1 MCGISGIINL
11 SDKPIDKMELEE
23 LNNKIIHRGPDSEG
37 FYINGNVGF
46 GFRRLAILDLSPEG
60 NQPMSYGN
68 NLTIIFNGEVYN
80 YIELRDELIKLGFK
94 FSTNTDTEVILAA
107 YSYWGEEC
115 VTRFNGMWAFAI
127 HDSDK
132 NIIFASRDRFGVK
145 PFYYRLDGD
154 SFRFGSEIKQILH
167 KEVRPEANIPIL
179 MDYLVLGFVDHS
191 EETFFKEIKKL
202 PASHCLRIDLATNKM
217 DIFKY
222 FELKI
227 EKSFHFSSDEDGI
240 KQYDYCFRDAIKLR
254 LRSDVNVGT
263 CLSGGMDSSSIAGIA
278 SNLYKEKSNQKF
290 MAIHAQ
296 STEIKSDESQYA
308 KMVAT
313 HCDLNLLTVKPS
325 LQDFQDTIDEL
336 IRIQEE
342 PFGSTSLMMQYYVMK
357 TARENNC
364 TVLLDGQGGDE
375 SLLGYERYFVGA
387 ILSAQSLPQK
397 IKNFIYCVEN
407 SKLTAF
413 QLLGYLL
420 YFPNYIVRKKL
431 LSKRA
436 KFIKPEYLQKVN
448 WKILQSNAKNF
459 WNLFDLQE
467 EELFK
472 TQLPALLRYEDKNSM
487 RHSIEARL
495 PFLDYRLVQLSLN
508 LPIQYKNFGGWS
520 KYVLR
525 KVVDP
530 ILPKEVV
537 WRKNKIGFE
546 APTSHWSDAIQKSF
560 FELKV
565 NSEIYKNII
574 SNTIDYSNLTENQ
587 KWRLFNLLKWEKLF
601 NIKLN

>member
-1 MCGISGIINL
+1 
-11 SDKPIDKMELEE
+11 
-23 LNNKIIHRGPDSEG
+23 
-37 FYINGNVGF
+37 
-46 GFRRLAILDLSPEG
+46 
-60 NQPMSYGN
+60 
-68 NLTIIFNGEVYN
+68 
-80 YIELRDELIKLGFK
+80 
-94 FSTNTDTEVILAA
+94 
-107 YSYWGEEC
+107 
-115 VTRFNGMWAFAI
+115 
-127 HDSDK
+127 
-132 NIIFASRDRFGVK
+132 
-145 PFYYRLDGD
+145 
-154 SFRFGSEIKQILH
+154 
-167 KEVRPEANIPIL
+167 
-179 MDYLVLGFVDHS
+179 
-191 EETFFKEIKKL
+191 
-202 PASHCLRIDLATNKM
+202 
-217 DIFKY
+217 
-222 FELKI
+222 
-227 EKSFHFSSDEDGI
+227 
-240 KQYDYCFRDAIKLR
+240 
-254 LRSDVNVGT
+254 
-263 CLSGGMDSSSIAGIA
+263 
-278 SNLYKEKSNQKF
+278 
-290 MAIHAQ
+290 
-296 STEIKSDESQYA
+296 
-308 KMVAT
+308 MVAT

-560 FELKV
+560 LELKV